1 METLLEKHFHI
12 TSSIKINAWLVMLS
26 GLLLIIF
33 GFSMDAMFLFFGI
46 LNLILGILL
55 INAVD
60 KPIISLMN
68 NHIEIKLAPLSA
80 TQYIKNSDIKSIENQ
95 KDKKLVFHLTTNKKV
110 SFPINLVQKDTQN
123 ELITRLISMNNKFQE
138 EQNSGI

>member
-1 METLLEKHFHI
+1 METLLEKHFYR

-80 TQYIKNSDIKSIENQ
+80 TQYIKIVILNLLRIKKIRN
-95 KDKKLVFHLTTNKKV
+95 
-110 SFPINLVQKDTQN
+110 
-123 ELITRLISMNNKFQE
+123 
-138 EQNSGI
+138 

>member
-1 METLLEKHFHI
+1 METLLEKHFYR

-60 KPIISLMN
+60 KPIIPLMN

-110 SFPINLVQKDTQN
+110 SFPINLVQKDTRN
-123 ELITRLISMNNKFQE
+123 ELITRLISMNNKFQK

>member
-1 METLLEKHFHI
+1 MVSYAEWVTFDHLRIFDGRH
-12 TSSIKINAWLVMLS
+12 V
-26 GLLLIIF
+26 LIF
-33 GFSMDAMFLFFGI
+33 WHTD
-46 LNLILGILL
+46 LILGILL

-80 TQYIKNSDIKSIENQ
+80 TQYIKNSDIKSIQNQ

-110 SFPINLVQKDTQN
+110 SFPINLVQKDTRN
-123 ELITRLISMNNKFQE
+123 ELITRLISMNNKFQK

>member
-1 METLLEKHFHI
+1 METLLEKHFYR

-26 GLLLIIF
+26 GLFLIIF

-110 SFPINLVQKDTQN
+110 YFPINLVQKDTRN
-123 ELITRLISMNNKFQE
+123 ELITRLISMNNKFQK

>member
-1 METLLEKHFHI
+1 METLLEKHFYRI
-12 TSSIKINAWLVMLS
+12 SSIKINAWLVMLS

-110 SFPINLVQKDTQN
+110 SFPINLVQKDTRN
-123 ELITRLISMNNKFQE
+123 ELITRLISMNNKFQK

>member
-1 METLLEKHFHI
+1 METLLEKHFYR

-68 NHIEIKLAPLSA
+68 NHSEIKLAPLSA

-110 SFPINLVQKDTQN
+110 SFPINLVQKDTRN
-123 ELITRLISMNNKFQE
+123 ELITRLISMNNKVQK

>member
-1 METLLEKHFHI
+1 METLLEKHFYR

-110 SFPINLVQKDTQN
+110 YFPINLVQKDTQN

-138 EQNSGI
+138 EQNRGI

>member
-1 METLLEKHFHI
+1 METLLEKHFYR

-26 GLLLIIF
+26 GLFLIIF

-95 KDKKLVFHLTTNKKV
+95 KDKKLVFHLTTKKKV
-110 SFPINLVQKDTQN
+110 SFPINLVQKDTRN
-123 ELITRLISMNNKFQE
+123 ELITRLISMNNKFQK

>member
-1 METLLEKHFHI
+1 METLLEKHFYR

-68 NHIEIKLAPLSA
+68 NHIEIKLAPLSS

>member
-1 METLLEKHFHI
+1 METLLEKHFYR

-55 INAVD
+55 INAFD

-68 NHIEIKLAPLSA
+68 NHIEIKLAPLSS

>member
-1 METLLEKHFHI
+1 
-12 TSSIKINAWLVMLS
+12 
-26 GLLLIIF
+26 
-33 GFSMDAMFLFFGI
+33 
-46 LNLILGILL
+46 
-55 INAVD
+55 
-60 KPIISLMN
+60 MN

-95 KDKKLVFHLTTNKKV
+95 KDKKLVFHLTTSKKV